1 LRQELQ
7 GIDDDAEGCGD
18 DDVEGGEDGGE
29 DDDAEGGEAAR
40 LKAARRMRMNEP

>member
-7 GIDDDAEGCGD
+7 GIDDDAEGCED
-18 DDVEGGEDGGE
+18 DDAEGGEDGGE

-40 LKAARRMRMNEP
+40 LRAARRMRMNEP